1 MTEEK
6 PKTDKPITEKIDEH
20 LENSDP
26 AKAAAVAVDNPA
38 ETVLEVAEEAAQVEP
53 VEEVVE
59 AHTPPANP
67 VLDGINT
74 LLEKVGSMETRMT
87 ALEERQKTSPKGDIT
102 KPAEPKKEVKENA
115 TEEKPKRRGLRLK
128 SRK

>member
-1 MTEEK
+1 M
-6 PKTDKPITEKIDEH
+6 PDDKTKKDKPITEEIDEH
-20 LENSDP
+20 IENSDP

-59 AHTPPANP
+59 PHTPQSNL

-87 ALEERQKTSPKGDIT
+87 ALEERQKQT
-102 KPAEPKKEVKENA
+102 KPAEPIKKEVKENA